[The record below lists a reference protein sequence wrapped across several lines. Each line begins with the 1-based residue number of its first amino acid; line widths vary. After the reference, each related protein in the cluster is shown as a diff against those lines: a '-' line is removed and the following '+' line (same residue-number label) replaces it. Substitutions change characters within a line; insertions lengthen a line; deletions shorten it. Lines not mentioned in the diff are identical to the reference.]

1 LKNSFQLL
9 EAIFI
14 YGKDIFEICRFCKLL
29 AHSLQIYSWSV
40 IMSKNYYSG
49 ETLKS
54 YMKEVNRY
62 TLLKASEELELSR
75 KVADGS
81 EEARQRLI
89 NCNLRLV
96 VKLANLYTNQGMPL
110 MDLIQE
116 GNLGLIK
123 AAEKFDYRK
132 EVRFSTYA
140 CWWIKQAISR
150 ALINKKRTIRLPH
163 RKEDAL
169 RRVMS
174 VMDEFQ
180 NEFMRSPT
188 IEEIA
193 ERTSLSEEN
202 ILYLLEVSGNPV
214 SLDNDSNLDKGTLM
228 DLVEDPRENPD
239 QALLKKNMIED
250 TQRFLNMLKDREKEV
265 ISYRYSLYD
274 GEKYTLKEVSHFM
287 GISPE
292 TVRQIEIRAIKK
304 LRDQAQSM
312 KEYMFC

>member
-1 LKNSFQLL
+1 
-9 EAIFI
+9 
-14 YGKDIFEICRFCKLL
+14 
-29 AHSLQIYSWSV
+29 
-40 IMSKNYYSG
+40 MSKNYYSG

-62 TLLKASEELELSR
+62 TLLKAQEELDLSR
-75 KVADGS
+75 QVAEGS

-174 VMDEFQ
+174 VMDEYQ
-180 NEFMRSPT
+180 NEYMRSPT

-193 ERTSLSEEN
+193 ERTRLSEEN
-202 ILYLLEVSGNPV
+202 ILYLLEVSGSPV
-214 SLDNDSNLDKGTLM
+214 SLDNDSSLEKGTLM

-239 QALLKKNMIED
+239 EALLKKNMIED
-250 TQRFLNMLKDREKEV
+250 TQRFLDMLKDREREV

>member
-1 LKNSFQLL
+1 MKRN
-9 EAIFI
+9 
-14 YGKDIFEICRFCKLL
+14 D
-29 AHSLQIYSWSV
+29 
-40 IMSKNYYSG
+40 NYSG

-62 TLLKASEELELSR
+62 CLLKPEEELDLSQQ
-75 KVADGS
+75 VSEGS
-81 EEARQRLI
+81 EIARQRLI
-89 NCNLRLV
+89 NSNLRLV

-132 EVRFSTYA
+132 NVRFSTYA

-169 RRVMS
+169 RRVMAI
-174 VMDEFQ
+174 MDEFQ
-180 NEFMRSPT
+180 NEQMRSPT

-193 ERTSLSEEN
+193 EKTGFTEEN
-202 ILYLLEVSGNPV
+202 ILYLLEVSGSPV
-214 SLDNDSNLDKGTLM
+214 SLDNENCLEKGSLI

-239 QALLKKNMIED
+239 QALIHKNMVED
-250 TQRFLNMLKDREKEV
+250 TQRFLEMLKDREREV

-274 GEKYTLKEVSHFM
+274 GEKYTLKEVSSFM

-292 TVRQIEIRAIKK
+292 TVRQIEIRAIRK
-304 LRDQAQSM
+304 LREQAQGM
-312 KEYMFC
+312 REYIFSS